1 MNDMILPMTGKARSE
16 LIRRAR
22 RAKGLTQR
30 ELGEQVGLPQST
42 ISQIETGDILVDL
55 TLLPRIAAVLDIGG
69 QALHRLLEA
78 SDGLRW
84 RAWVWA
90 SNRPPNQKLVLLALT
105 DGADGQ
111 ANLAQLEALTGLN
124 TGTLRAAVEELAR
137 VGLLHEARDRLKQ
150 GEPIIIAGPSPGRCT
165 P

>member
-42 ISQIETGDILVDL
+42 ISQIETGDIVVDA
-55 TLLPRIAAVLDIGG
+55 TLLPRIAAALDIGG
-69 QALHRLLEA
+69 QALHRLLA
-78 SDGLRW
+78 ATDGRHW
-84 RAWVWA
+84 REWVWA
-90 SNRPPNQKLVLLALT
+90 SNRPPNQKLVVLALT
-105 DGADGQ
+105 DGADGH
-111 ANLAQLEALTGLN
+111 ASLEKLEALTGLN

-137 VGLLHEARDRLKQ
+137 LGLVHEARDRLNQ
-150 GEPIIIAGPSPGRCT
+150 SASIVIAGPSPGRCT